1 MRFAFGVQGQY
12 WRSDSEAAAAIKR
25 SPLDG
30 CAESMDKEAASEACI
45 RTTRSSKKGLE
56 TGT

>member
-1 MRFAFGVQGQY
+1 VFRMRGTGPVLA
-12 WRSDSEAAAAIKR
+12 EAAAAIKR

-56 TGT
+56 IGT